1 MEGWKRGAF
10 MIQKLQNI
18 FVLTEK
24 GAKDLV
30 KATLLTVAAN
40 LSLMFP
46 VGLLIMVLRHII
58 EALQT
63 GENPA
68 AGIWKYTAVAAFL
81 TVLIYII
88 HWFQYESLYIATY
101 KESANRRV
109 GLAEKMRQLPLSF
122 FGQRDLSD
130 LTSTIMSDCS
140 SLEQAFSHFIPQL
153 FGTVISTVLISIGL
167 LLTDWR
173 MGLAAIWVVPVSAL
187 LVIGSKWIQ
196 DKFGTQS
203 ILKKRAATDGLQE
216 LLETIKDIK
225 ACNQK
230 EIYLNRLK
238 NKLTQA
244 EKAAIHSE
252 LATGVFVSS
261 AQALLRIGIATT
273 ILAGISLLISGQLDL
288 TTFLIFL
295 IVASRFYDPLN
306 VCYMNLAATFNAKLQ
321 IERMRSIEE
330 QPIQTGVKEYTP
342 NGYDIAFDH
351 VTFAYHENEGVLRD
365 VSFTARQG
373 EITALVGPSGGGK
386 STAAK
391 LAARFW
397 DVNGGKVCL
406 GEVDVSS
413 VDPETLLKN
422 YAIVFQDVVLFH
434 DTVMENIRLGRR
446 NATDTEVLAAAKA
459 AQCDEFIKQLP
470 EGYQTVIGEN
480 GSTLSGGERQR
491 ISIARALLKDAPVVL
506 LDEATASLD
515 VENETAIQ
523 TALSGLVQNKTVL
536 IIAHRM
542 RTVMGAD
549 KVVVLSDGK
558 VAEMGAPDA
567 LIKTNGI
574 FRHMVELQRESQEWS
589 L

>member
-1 MEGWKRGAF
+1 

-140 SLEQAFSHFIPQL
+140 SLEQAFSHFVPQL